1 MHKTINLMCERHQ
14 ILHLIFENKTRRGRK
29 MTVKKTLDKKTLYEI
44 ETQIKYCSLET
55 LQSMLEAHK
64 KDIRNYAYI
73 VHDKDVGMKGE
84 AAEPHFHCMLR
95 LNSSRRRTD
104 VASWI
109 GLSESYIQDSKTNDY
124 GDMLLYLIHENAPEK
139 HQYSESEVTAN
150 FAYSK
155 ELEKVRAKKTS
166 KQKKKDIILSIM
178 DGKIREYNIHE
189 FVDVETYDKYYQ
201 SIEHAFKLRRTELEQ
216 RNTRDMEVI
225 YIYGYGG
232 TGKSTYAETIAKKR
246 GFSYKR
252 SSSERDPLGSYKGQD
267 CFILDDVRWDSF
279 SLKDWLGILDNHQ
292 DRDGGS
298 RYHDKNFTECKLM
311 IITSTDPIEYF
322 LSKLSTLNKE
332 DPHQLSRR
340 IKTVVRMT
348 MDKIYIKRYDEIS
361 HSFGKEL
368 HIKND
373 IFSKF
378 GIKKETHEEQI
389 EKLSHTLGIDKS
401 LLESD
406 SKEE

>member
-166 KQKKKDIILSIM
+166 KQKK
-178 DGKIREYNIHE
+178 
-189 FVDVETYDKYYQ
+189 
-201 SIEHAFKLRRTELEQ
+201 
-216 RNTRDMEVI
+216 
-225 YIYGYGG
+225 
-232 TGKSTYAETIAKKR
+232 
-246 GFSYKR
+246 
-252 SSSERDPLGSYKGQD
+252 
-267 CFILDDVRWDSF
+267 
-279 SLKDWLGILDNHQ
+279 
-292 DRDGGS
+292 
-298 RYHDKNFTECKLM
+298 
-311 IITSTDPIEYF
+311 
-322 LSKLSTLNKE
+322 
-332 DPHQLSRR
+332 R
-340 IKTVVRMT
+340 I
-348 MDKIYIKRYDEIS
+348 
-361 HSFGKEL
+361 
-368 HIKND
+368 
-373 IFSKF
+373 
-378 GIKKETHEEQI
+378 
-389 EKLSHTLGIDKS
+389 
-401 LLESD
+401 
-406 SKEE
+406 